1 MTRYHAPELPG
12 PVAAH
17 VRAKLLATDWEKQ
30 LRELRELCDGC
41 PAQGEPDICADCPLQ
56 GVALAAATLT
66 LKARLLRLQAKGAKK
81 AKAQHIAQKSAKSTT
96 SSSASTDWSDW
107 ETLIN
112 SGL

>member
-56 GVALAAATLT
+56 SVALAAATLT
-66 LKARLLRLQAKGAKK
+66 LKARLVKLQAKGAK
-81 AKAQHIAQKSAKSTT
+81 AKAQHIEQKRSKNTT
-96 SSSASTDWSDW
+96 SSSISTNWSDW